1 MIILPLSTA
10 CWSITYLTLYVTTP
24 VGTIDNDVEPEVP
37 PIYVKLVESD
47 RELPFPSVKTS
58 FKLRL
63 VNGTF
68 PILVAVIVYMISSP
82 KSLVPLPLLSF
93 TIADFSI
100 LINGNG
106 WISTVVD
113 DVDISITVGSSIIFP
128 SPSSPSSEVSETL
141 LVCPGLLAVT
151 STLLITLVVLA
162 ASELIT

>member
-1 MIILPLSTA
+1 M
-10 CWSITYLTLYVTTP
+10 
-24 VGTIDNDVEPEVP
+24 
-37 PIYVKLVESD
+37 
-47 RELPFPSVKTS
+47 
-58 FKLRL
+58 L

-68 PILVAVIVYMISSP
+68 PMLVAVIVYMISSP

-106 WISTVVD
+106 WISKVVD